1 MTNKEI
7 AKWLQSLKSEIG
19 KQSNQCLWNYEEVL
33 DRAIEALKAQEWIP
47 CSERLPETSVYV
59 LATTNKGIITTAIIR
74 EGKTHNERYWW
85 HRRSEFLEGE
95 IVAWMPLPEPYKEG
109 E

>member
-33 DRAIEALKAQEWIP
+33 DMAIKVLSMNPKTVICKECIEYKCPNGMDMICALWNEEVSPDHSCEWG
-47 CSERLPETSVYV
+47 ER
-59 LATTNKGIITTAIIR
+59 R
-74 EGKTHNERYWW
+74 
-85 HRRSEFLEGE
+85 
-95 IVAWMPLPEPYKEG
+95 
-109 E
+109 